1 MKTKML
7 LPICLLFAQTIVAQD
22 VIVTAKAERIEAVIT
37 EVSPTELRYK
47 KFSNPDGPTFV
58 MYVKDVAAVIY
69 KTGEVQVFEKPKAAA
84 PEVAPKAATKAT
96 PAPETITVA
105 QLPHISYKKV
115 KVEGK
120 KRPKYRYCT
129 DDGRVMKE
137 SEFYDFLHENCPE
150 AYAKCTQ
157 AHSWTIAACAC
168 MLIEP
173 LGLIF
178 SLIGLN
184 KSGQV
189 LPIYN
194 RDCAGVQQKQPKTK
208 RQQASTIE
216 ADYY

>member
-69 KTGEVQVFEKPKAAA
+69 KTGEVQVFEKPKPAA

-137 SEFYDFLHENCPE
+137 SEFYSFLHENCPE
-150 AYAKCTQ
+150 AYAQHTK
-157 AHSWTIAACAC
+157 ARSWTIAACAC
-168 MLIEP
+168 LLIEP

-184 KSGQV
+184 KLEQV

-194 RDCAGVQQKQPKTK
+194 RYCAGVQQKQPKTQQ
-208 RQQASTIE
+208 RQTSTIE

>member
-7 LPICLLFAQTIVAQD
+7 LPMCLLFAQTLVAQD

-69 KTGEVQVFEKPKAAA
+69 KTGEVQVFEKQKASSPETAPKAAA
-84 PEVAPKAATKAT
+84 KAT
-96 PAPETITVA
+96 PMPAPETTTMA

-129 DDGRVMKE
+129 DDGRVMK
-137 SEFYDFLHENCPE
+137 
-150 AYAKCTQ
+150 
-157 AHSWTIAACAC
+157 
-168 MLIEP
+168 
-173 LGLIF
+173 
-178 SLIGLN
+178 
-184 KSGQV
+184 
-189 LPIYN
+189 
-194 RDCAGVQQKQPKTK
+194 
-208 RQQASTIE
+208 
-216 ADYY
+216 

>member
-1 MKTKML
+1 MNL
-7 LPICLLFAQTIVAQD
+7 VFISNPAIA
-22 VIVTAKAERIEAVIT
+22 IEAVIT

-69 KTGEVQVFEKPKAAA
+69 KTGEVQVFEKQKASSPETAPKAAA
-84 PEVAPKAATKAT
+84 KAT
-96 PAPETITVA
+96 PMPAPETTTMA

-137 SEFYDFLHENCPE
+137 SEFYSFLHENCPE
-150 AYAKCTQ
+150 AYAQHTK
-157 AHSWTIAACAC
+157 ARSWTIAACAC
-168 MLIEP
+168 LLIEP

-184 KSGQV
+184 KFEQV

-194 RDCAGVQQKQPKTK
+194 RDCAGVQQKQPKT
-208 RQQASTIE
+208 QQQQTSTIE